1 MATWLQYRMKLI
13 PVTRIDDPRLEI
25 YRSFRENAFRADGS
39 FVADSPHVVKLLMQE
54 GVRIQSLL
62 ATERFYKDNAVFLA
76 RFEIPQAYV
85 APRSEIEKIVGHKI
99 HHNVMMHAYRPAPSP
114 IEALGNRIVMLDE
127 ISKADNIGAI
137 ARSAAALG
145 ATGYLLPEQG
155 PHPYNRR
162 AVRIST
168 GHIARVRYSLYDDP
182 LSTLSRLKSL
192 GYRLFAAEVTPDATP
207 LSRVVVPERYVIVL
221 GHEKKGLSPDILAL
235 CDETIAIEMEP
246 GIKSFN
252 IAVAAS
258 IILYRFRT
266 ANLDFNNT

>member
-1 MATWLQYRMKLI
+1 MQLI
-13 PVTRIDDPRLEI
+13 PVTHIDDPRLEI

-39 FVADSPHVVKLLMQE
+39 FVADSPHVVMLLMQE
-54 GVRIQSLL
+54 GIRVQSLL
-62 ATERFYKDNAVFLA
+62 ATERFYEENAEFLA
-76 RFEIPQAYV
+76 RFDIPHAYV
-85 APRSEIEKIVGHKI
+85 APRNEIEKIVGHKI
-99 HHNVMMHAYRPAPSP
+99 HHNVMMHAYRPEETP
-114 IEALGNRIVMLDE
+114 IDALGDRIVMLDE

-145 ATGYLLPEQG
+145 ATGYLLPKQG

-168 GHIARVRYSLYDDP
+168 GHIAKLRYLRYDDP
-182 LSTLSRLKSL
+182 LTTLARLKAL
-192 GYRLFAAEVTPDATP
+192 GYRLFAAEVTPDAVP
-207 LSRVVVPERYVIVL
+207 LSKVEVPARYVVVL

-235 CDETIAIEMEP
+235 CDETVTIEMEP
-246 GIKSFN
+246 GVKSLN

-258 IILYRFRT
+258 IILYRFRI